1 MGRKAEEAKN
11 KSTRIRRLVSVP
23 PGRVSAIGL
32 PVVRSAVRIWLTVAV
47 GQSVRIV
54 AKAPATCGAA
64 IEVPIK
70 QS

>member
-1 MGRKAEEAKN
+1 V
-11 KSTRIRRLVSVP
+11 ST
-23 PGRVSAIGL
+23 IGL

-64 IEVPIK
+64 IEVPMK